1 MIVTGTMEET
11 FKWRNLEWNILPE
24 FQIPNIGRNLHGKHK
39 IFSNNIPFG
48 FKNKHIS
55 DNINNSNSC
64 LHSFLQSVK
73 KESVWWVTW
82 LFVVTSTFVSD
93 KIFSEIICFRLTY
106 DMEVDQPA
114 HLLLCAD
121 LTLVLPP
128 VCPGHGPDTRW
139 EVFTKK
145 MLNFSQ
151 WTGGFKISTSFCFFL
166 AFFEAFP

>member
-93 KIFSEIICFRLTY
+93 IIFSEIICFRLTY
-106 DMEVDQPA
+106 DVEVDQPA

-145 MLNFSQ
+145 CWIFHSEQGDSKYPHLFV
-151 WTGGFKISTSFCFFL
+151 FL